1 MPTITTRYIAYDRQG
16 GGIRRHN
23 ISSQNTLESFPIL
36 NVPANAPGQR
46 DAFGPAT
53 YSIDDST
60 IYTFA
65 FLSIAGAKEG
75 SQFFLAPGHYIYEVG
90 SSDITITVLYVPTG
104 DYGPPGEEIWVDAF
118 NADTGGFSED
128 LAFIQMLTPPTPPD
142 SLDAVK
148 TGIANQDG
156 VVSNQTSQTIRA
168 SEYVDGRVP
177 FLKWVQILM
186 PKQEFNGREFSLA
199 SQEQF
204 KI

>member
-104 DYGPPGEEIWVDAF
+104 DYGPPGEEIWVF
-118 NADTGGFSED
+118 RRSCVHSNVDTSH
-128 LAFIQMLTPPTPPD
+128 PTRQ
-142 SLDAVK
+142 S
-148 TGIANQDG
+148 
-156 VVSNQTSQTIRA
+156 
-168 SEYVDGRVP
+168 
-177 FLKWVQILM
+177 
-186 PKQEFNGREFSLA
+186 
-199 SQEQF
+199 
-204 KI
+204 

>member
-1 MPTITTRYIAYDRQG
+1 
-16 GGIRRHN
+16 
-23 ISSQNTLESFPIL
+23 
-36 NVPANAPGQR
+36 
-46 DAFGPAT
+46 
-53 YSIDDST
+53 
-60 IYTFA
+60 
-65 FLSIAGAKEG
+65 
-75 SQFFLAPGHYIYEVG
+75 
-90 SSDITITVLYVPTG
+90 
-104 DYGPPGEEIWVDAF
+104 
-118 NADTGGFSED
+118 
-128 LAFIQMLTPPTPPD
+128 MLTPPTPPD

-156 VVSNQTSQTIRA
+156 VVSTQTSQTIRA